1 MYNWCQ
7 LVCCCSTEHVC
18 TVPVSGDVN
27 IWRDFVSFSFYLNSH
42 KTVAEVAALFWT
54 FHLFCSRPQ
63 RFWQDNPVI
72 PFIMFTYALLP
83 RKVYF
88 INFVTLYTGKFSL
101 CVVSWSS
108 PVQQWQ
114 WCDHRPVPEVQWL
127 SVLTLP
133 CPAAFL
139 LNCYDKTPLL
149 LHFNTGRNFCFSSFV
164 FHWRYIINC
173 SCCNERTHRQ
183 ICWKYVT

>member
-1 MYNWCQ
+1 MQY
-7 LVCCCSTEHVC
+7 STVQYRTC
-18 TVPVSGDVN
+18 LYSASGGGGQYSTGFCLFFFLKQSDFCRGSSPFPN
-27 IWRDFVSFSFYLNSH
+27 ISSVMFTAS
-42 KTVAEVAALFWT
+42 EVL
-54 FHLFCSRPQ
+54 
-63 RFWQDNPVI
+63 QDNPVI

-139 LNCYDKTPLL
+139 LNCYDKTLLL

-183 ICWKYVT
+183 ICWKYIT